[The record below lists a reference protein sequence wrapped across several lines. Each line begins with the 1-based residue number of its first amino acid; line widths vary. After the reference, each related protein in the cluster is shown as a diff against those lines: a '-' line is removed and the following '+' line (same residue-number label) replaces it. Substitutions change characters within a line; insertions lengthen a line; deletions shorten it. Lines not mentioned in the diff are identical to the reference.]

1 MKIAEARSPELESAP
16 ATAVFDRVVCG
27 VDGTDAGL
35 EAVRQAARLVS
46 PGGWLEVFYAAY
58 LLEANLTGR
67 LAPRV
72 DAEVEASETIR
83 RAAAIAGPSAE
94 SRLVDG
100 PPVQSLLHELKEKR
114 ATLAVVGTHDH
125 RRLYEVM
132 IGGVGGE
139 LLHDAPCSVLIARQP
154 LTDALFP
161 RAIVAGA
168 DCSPGS
174 DRSLAVAKY
183 LANRFGVPLRVITA
197 LRGKFVDLASARAP
211 ASAEVFEEHPVRA
224 LVRGSMDADILVVGS
239 RGLHG
244 LKSLGSVSERVAHQ
258 AACSVLV
265 VRAGSGSGSE

>member
-1 MKIAEARSPELESAP
+1 MKVAEARSPELESAP

-27 VDGTDAGL
+27 VDGTDAGF

-46 PGGWLEVFYAAY
+46 PGGWLEVFGA
-58 LLEANLTGR
+58 
-67 LAPRV
+67 APRV
-72 DAEVEASETIR
+72 TAERGAGETIR
-83 RAAAIAGPSAE
+83 RAVAIAGSRAE

-100 PPVQSLLHELKEKR
+100 PPLQSLLHELKEKR
-114 ATLAVVGTHDH
+114 ATLAVVGTHGH

-139 LLHDAPCSVLIARQP
+139 LLHDAPCSVLIARPP

-161 RAIVAGA
+161 RALVVGT
-168 DCSPGS
+168 DCSPES
-174 DRSLAVAKY
+174 DRAVAAAEY
-183 LANRFGVPLRVITA
+183 LADRFGIPLRIITA
-197 LRGKFVDLASARAP
+197 LRGKFVDLASAQAP

-244 LKSLGSVSERVAHQ
+244 IKSLGSISERVAHQ

-265 VRAGSGSGSE
+265 VRGGTQE